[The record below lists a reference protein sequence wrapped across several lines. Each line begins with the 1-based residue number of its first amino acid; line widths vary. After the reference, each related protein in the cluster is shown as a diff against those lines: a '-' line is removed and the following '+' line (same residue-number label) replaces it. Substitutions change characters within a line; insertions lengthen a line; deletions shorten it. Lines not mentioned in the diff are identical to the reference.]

1 MSKRSSK
8 TKSTTDSTGSAS
20 EQDTDYNE
28 QYVTLNILREMM
40 SAQERVFRNI
50 METLMNSTI
59 SRVDALTKDV
69 AKIEAGINLS
79 RSDSDQIKDEL
90 KANQQVLS
98 QLKESLE
105 FSQVELDQCKT
116 VVQENL
122 NNNIKSDVSMLKDK
136 TTYLENQ
143 SRRKNIRV
151 DGITEEADETW
162 EATECKVKKI
172 LKEKLNL
179 TEVPRIERAH
189 RTGRLRNP
197 DGSHRAKPRTV
208 VCKLYDWK
216 VKETILKAARTVRP
230 PGLFVNED
238 YAEAT
243 VMRRKEL
250 LPQMKAANLVLDKLI
265 IKNRG
270 PVPGSS
276 SESREHRW
284 WLNVLWYNQLYHY

>member
-98 QLKESLE
+98 QLKV
-105 FSQVELDQCKT
+105 FMKR
-116 VVQENL
+116 
-122 NNNIKSDVSMLKDK
+122 I
-136 TTYLENQ
+136 
-143 SRRKNIRV
+143 SRI
-151 DGITEEADETW
+151 
-162 EATECKVKKI
+162 
-172 LKEKLNL
+172 
-179 TEVPRIERAH
+179 
-189 RTGRLRNP
+189 
-197 DGSHRAKPRTV
+197 
-208 VCKLYDWK
+208 
-216 VKETILKAARTVRP
+216 
-230 PGLFVNED
+230 
-238 YAEAT
+238 
-243 VMRRKEL
+243 
-250 LPQMKAANLVLDKLI
+250 
-265 IKNRG
+265 
-270 PVPGSS
+270 
-276 SESREHRW
+276 
-284 WLNVLWYNQLYHY
+284 